1 MHGILDPKSTDDL
14 LARNDVGR
22 IGIYDG
28 VRCHVIPV
36 SYAFEHGAVVGS
48 SADGEKLRL
57 LRRRPHDVC
66 FEVDERDSL
75 GNWRSVIGWGSFEEL
90 DPLPGV
96 AAMQLLVDHLLDV
109 EGEEPRPATT
119 APRMSAA
126 TGAQPKL
133 PLYAADVP
141 GHAPVAFRIRLRE
154 RTGRYEQR

>member
-36 SYAFEHGAVVGS
+36 SYAFESGAVIAGS
-48 SADGEKLRL
+48 GDGEKLRL
-57 LRRRPHDVC
+57 LRLRPHDVC

-75 GNWRSVIGWGSFEEL
+75 GNWRSVIGWGTFEEL
-90 DPLPGV
+90 APLPGIG
-96 AAMQLLVDHLLDV
+96 AMQLLVEHLRDV
-109 EGEEPRPATT
+109 EGDQHPPAMT
-119 APRMSAA
+119 APRMSGE
-126 TGAQPKL
+126 TGAHPDL
-133 PLYAADVP
+133 PIYAADVP
-141 GHAPVAFRIRLRE
+141 GRAPVAFRIRLRE